1 MGVTKQLFSETKL
14 LLITYFTFAG
24 CPPWTHST
32 KLYCNIVCSA
42 YSQEYSYTAQSEEE
56 DTCVILWD
64 SEEEEEEEVLV
75 IPTRQQPVSQVEAM
89 QVRKKNKTGPC
100 ILVGI

>member
-1 MGVTKQLFSETKL
+1 M
-14 LLITYFTFAG
+14 
-24 CPPWTHST
+24 
-32 KLYCNIVCSA
+32 N
-42 YSQEYSYTAQSEEE
+42 
-56 DTCVILWD
+56 LWD